1 MSDGAR
7 AIVMA
12 HGDLAHGLVSAV
24 ACIAGEPAAAR
35 LLPMSNRTL
44 GGAELAEALRQA
56 VASFGA
62 GVVFTD
68 LPAGSCTVA
77 ARRVAH
83 ALPGLAVVAGANLPL
98 LLAFALAPRG
108 VAPGLREAVEKA
120 RAALLVAE
128 EGTHGD

>member
-1 MSDGAR
+1 MSEGAR
-7 AIVMA
+7 AIVVA

-24 ACIAGEPAAAR
+24 ACIAGEPAAAH

-83 ALPGLAVVAGANLPL
+83 ALPGLAVVTGVNLPL

-108 VAPGLREAVEKA
+108 GALALPVVVDKA
-120 RAALLVAE
+120 RAALLLAE
-128 EGTHGD
+128 EGSHVD